1 MPAGD
6 EASKAELLH
15 AEYERYDRC
24 VDIVSA
30 AEVWFTKAE
39 GMRDTVA
46 HFERYPT
53 IDAGDITA
61 TPDFTVLFS
70 DGTAY
75 VSELSNL
82 SLQATSLDSLCE
94 QIGRYDHL
102 DRVPG
107 PDGTLVEVT
116 TVDVLLFVPHS
127 EANSAVA
134 RMAAAIEDEDHP
146 YSPSRFPSVFAWSF
160 EATKTRYVFT
170 LAGGQQNQ
178 RPRGHGRNPSLES
191 WMSSE
196 TSFDTLK
203 GLPRHFQAIKVASR
217 FMNDPTPPLYMA
229 TLLWGT
235 VLPSMSGG
243 EGDVATSAAELAE
256 RLHHDYGRGK
266 AVEVAQ
272 ALELLR
278 VAGLA
283 TRAGD
288 DGWVIAHQPINR
300 HEDDL
305 AATLIDRYKSR
316 PSGPVTF
323 AAKERARKVRCERES
338 NKQLQAGLEEE

>member
-1 MPAGD
+1 MVG
-6 EASKAELLH
+6 
-15 AEYERYDRC
+15 
-24 VDIVSA
+24 
-30 AEVWFTKAE
+30 
-39 GMRDTVA
+39 
-46 HFERYPT
+46 
-53 IDAGDITA
+53 
-61 TPDFTVLFS
+61 TPDFTVLFT

-75 VSELSNL
+75 VGELSNL
-82 SLQATSLDSLCE
+82 SLQAASLDSLCE
-94 QIGRYDHL
+94 QVGRYDRL
-102 DRVPG
+102 DRIPG
-107 PDGTLVEVT
+107 ADGQLVEVIA
-116 TVDVLLFVPHS
+116 VDVLLFVPHS

-134 RMAAAIEDEDHP
+134 RMAAAIDNEDHP

-170 LAGGQQNQ
+170 LAGGDQNQ
-178 RPRGHGRNPSLES
+178 RPRGHGRDPSLES
-191 WMSSE
+191 WMSAE
-196 TSFDTLK
+196 TSFDTLT

-217 FMNDPTPPLYMA
+217 FMNDPTPALYMA

-235 VLPSMSGG
+235 VLPAMSGG
-243 EGDVATSAAELAE
+243 EGDVATSAADLAE
-256 RLHHDYGRGK
+256 RLRHDYGRGK
-266 AVEVAQ
+266 TAEVTQ

-283 TRAGD
+283 ARENE

-323 AAKERARKVRCERES
+323 AAKERARTARRERES
-338 NKQLQAGLEEE
+338 NKQLQTGLEER

>member
-1 MPAGD
+1 VPAGD
-6 EASKAELLH
+6 EVSKAELLH

-30 AEVWFTKAE
+30 AEVWFTKAA
-39 GMRDTVA
+39 GMRNTVV

-53 IDAGDITA
+53 IDTGEIVA

-75 VSELSNL
+75 VGELSNL
-82 SLQATSLDSLCE
+82 SLQAASLDSLCG
-94 QIGRYDHL
+94 QLGRYDRL
-102 DRVPG
+102 DCVPG
-107 PDGTLVEVT
+107 ADGALAEVT
-116 TVDVLLFVPHS
+116 VVDVLLYVPHS

-134 RMAAAIEDEDHP
+134 RMTAAIEDEDHP

-160 EATKTRYVFT
+160 EAMKTRYVFT
-170 LAGGQQNQ
+170 LAGGEQNQ
-178 RPRGHGRNPSLES
+178 RPRGHGRDPSLES

-196 TSFDTLK
+196 TSYDTLI

-243 EGDVATSAAELAE
+243 EGDVATSAADLAE
-256 RLHHDYGRGK
+256 RLRHDYGRGK
-266 AVEVAQ
+266 VSEVTQ

-283 TRAGD
+283 ARD
-288 DGWVIAHQPINR
+288 SEDGWVIAHQPINR

-305 AATLIDRYKSR
+305 AATLIDRCKSR

-323 AAKERARKVRCERES
+323 AAKERASKIRRERES
-338 NKQLQAGLEEE
+338 NKQLQTGL